1 MYERIIVPLDGTAFG
16 EYALSWATEIAM
28 RSDAV
33 LELVHI
39 HVPAHYEQDLFE
51 VPTYHYT
58 GVVGSDAELDRSALR
73 RDVEALEERSRL
85 LTSATGLRVRSRT
98 ISGNIDAALER
109 EAKAFGADLIV
120 MSTHARTGLA
130 RSKLGSIADAV
141 VRHATIPVLLVR
153 PPAENATPD
162 VPPVFGRIMVGLDGS
177 TLSEQIIEP
186 VVRFATLFG
195 ARTHLVHVA
204 VPPGDQTFSR
214 IICTSDDRSMRVE
227 LTGDQYL
234 GYVAKEWAIGRHRAW
249 PARPRSGGVEPADI
263 ESPVLEV
270 RRAPSPVTGLI
281 AAALESKPDLIAM
294 ATHGRAGIKR
304 ILLGSTSGEVLAN
317 AGLPVLLFRPRHRAW
332 GRSTERA
339 VAAAHTVA

>member
-73 RDVEALEERSRL
+73 RDVEALEERARM

-162 VPPVFGRIMVGLDGS
+162 VPPVFRRIMVGLDGS
-177 TLSEQIIEP
+177 KLSEQIIEP
-186 VVRFATLFG
+186 VARFASLFG

-214 IICTSDDRSMRVE
+214 IIHTSDDRSMRVE

-234 GYVAKEWAIGRHRAW
+234 GHVAKEWA
-249 PARPRSGGVEPADI
+249 ADLR
-263 ESPVLEV
+263 SPVLEV
-270 RRAPSPVTGLI
+270 RRAASPVTGLI
-281 AAALESKPDLIAM
+281 AAALESEPDLIAM

-317 AGLPVLLFRPRHRAW
+317 AGVPVLLFRPRHRAW

-339 VAAAHTVA
+339 VAVAHPVV